1 MERGIQSMPSVSAG
15 NVTVYHR
22 VNISSP
28 DTAARGGIT
37 LSIVVP
43 SYGDAQLLGR
53 HVPLLL
59 SYLDGLGVSHEV
71 IISDDG
77 SNDDGRTQRIAK
89 ELGCRYV
96 GCSSNQGKGA
106 AVRRGMLAATGRYR
120 IFTDADIPYELDTI
134 ERFLWYLDF
143 KEFHFVAGDRSLE
156 ESDYFVQLPLVR
168 RLGSHIYS
176 FIVGRFVAGGWFDT
190 QCGMK
195 GFRAEVAEDLFA
207 VGRIQ
212 RFAFDVELFYIA
224 LKRNYDIKRL
234 PVRLRCQEGSSV
246 RVIRDGLA
254 MVRDLAVIRWH
265 QLNGHYRRRTPVT
278 PAIDHSPASRRNSEV
293 GLTTP

>member
-28 DTAARGGIT
+28 DTASRGGIT

-176 FIVGRFVAGGWFDT
+176 FIVGRFVAGGW
-190 QCGMK
+190 
-195 GFRAEVAEDLFA
+195 
-207 VGRIQ
+207 
-212 RFAFDVELFYIA
+212 
-224 LKRNYDIKRL
+224 
-234 PVRLRCQEGSSV
+234 
-246 RVIRDGLA
+246 
-254 MVRDLAVIRWH
+254 
-265 QLNGHYRRRTPVT
+265 
-278 PAIDHSPASRRNSEV
+278 
-293 GLTTP
+293 